1 MESVKLL
8 LGCFGFYPLKV
19 SLLILSI
26 MIIAKN
32 ITYGYSRLTVY
43 EDSNFSIQNGQTIA
57 LVGPNGAGKSTLF
70 KLLMGEFHISTGKL
84 EIIGTVGYVPQEIKH
99 DPILESAQN
108 IKDYIDPE
116 IKKEEWE
123 LSVMLH
129 SLEVNADL
137 DIKPSTLSGGQ
148 RTKLALLHAII
159 EEPDILLLDEPT
171 NFLDTEGK
179 RWIMEFLSEYE
190 KTLIVISHDINLLDN
205 HIDKVLAINPY
216 TKKIE
221 EYNGNYTKY
230 VQLKGNVDEA
240 LKKRLENDQ
249 KEINRMKK
257 SLLTMAR
264 MSSEK
269 GARARA
275 NVQNRI
281 DRIKEALPEL
291 PPEIRTIKFTLPDPI
306 RTSEIPISAKNI
318 SKSYGEETV
327 LNDVSLSIRRGER
340 IALYGPNG
348 AGKSTFIKILMGRLQ
363 SDTGA
368 VIKDPALNIGYYSQ
382 EFEVFDFSKTIIETV
397 EEHCH
402 LPMQQ
407 IRPILSKF
415 NFLRERIYQTIGSLS
430 GGEKTRL
437 SIALLMLQN
446 YNLLILDE
454 PTTYLD
460 VQSQKVIMEA
470 LKSYKGSMLFVSHT
484 EEFVAGLTPN
494 RVLHLPENRI
504 EHWLPSVKENFI
516 A

>member
-1 MESVKLL
+1 
-8 LGCFGFYPLKV
+8 
-19 SLLILSI
+19 

-32 ITYGYSRLTVY
+32 ISYGYSRLTVY
-43 EDSNFSIQNGQTIA
+43 EDSNFVISKGDTVA

-70 KLLMGEFHISTGKL
+70 KLLMGQDHVSDGTL
-84 EIIGTVGYVPQEIKH
+84 EISGKIGYVPQEIKH
-99 DPILESAQN
+99 DPILESAPD
-108 IKDYIDPE
+108 IKTYIDPE

-129 SLEVNADL
+129 SLEVNAEL

-148 RTKLALLHAII
+148 RTKLALLRAII
-159 EEPDILLLDEPT
+159 DEPDILLLDEPT

-179 RWIMEFLSEYE
+179 RWIMEFLSEYPN
-190 KTLIVISHDINLLDN
+190 TLVVISHDINLLDN
-205 HIDKVLAINPY
+205 HIDKVIAINPLV
-216 TKKIE
+216 KKIE
-221 EYNGNYTKY
+221 EYKGNYSKY
-230 VQLKGNVDEA
+230 LQLKGNADEA
-240 LKKRLENDQ
+240 LKRRVENDQ
-249 KEINRMKK
+249 REIARMKK

-291 PPEIRTIKFTLPDPI
+291 PPEIRHIRFTLPEPM
-306 RTSEIPISAKNI
+306 TVGEIPISVRNI
-318 SKSYGEETV
+318 SKSFKGEKV
-327 LNDVSLSIRRGER
+327 LTDVSLSIRRGER

-348 AGKSTFIKILMGRLQ
+348 AGKSTFIKILMQRLEP
-363 SDTGA
+363 DAGEIVRDAT
-368 VIKDPALNIGYYSQ
+368 LHIGYYSQ
-382 EFEVFDFSKTIIETV
+382 EFETFDFTKTIIGTV
-397 EEHCH
+397 EEECK
-402 LPMQQ
+402 LSMDQ

-415 NFLRERIYQTIGSLS
+415 NFLRERIYQTVGSLS

-460 VQSQKVIMEA
+460 VQSQKIILEA
-470 LKSYKGSMLFVSHT
+470 LKSYKGAMLFVSHT
-484 EEFVAGLTPN
+484 EEFVEGLTPN
-494 RVLHLPENRI
+494 RVLRLPENKI
-504 EHWLPSVKENFI
+504 EYWSPKVVENF
-516 A
+516 